1 VEEALQARDAPMSD
15 RRPVHELSNTEIVE
29 EARKHMQPTQGR
41 RTEWP
46 EGLLAP
52 GEYAKGP
59 DGAWYAMTPNGH
71 LAGLAL
77 HDVVEHE
84 DGTIT
89 VSPSISVR
97 QERAELWHGYL
108 ERGQWRSV

>member
-1 VEEALQARDAPMSD
+1 M
-15 RRPVHELSNTEIVE
+15 I
-29 EARKHMQPTQGR
+29 GR
-41 RTEWP
+41 RAEWP
-46 EGLLAP
+46 TAGWLNP

-71 LAGLAL
+71 LGALAL

-89 VSPSISVR
+89 VSPSILVKMND
-97 QERAELWHGYL
+97 QELWHGWL
-108 ERGQWRSV
+108 ERGVWRSV